1 MYNVLIVDDDFA
13 LRYIL
18 KRFHWKDY
26 NFNIIAEASDGKEAL
41 EIINKLN
48 IDLVITDIRMP
59 GMDGIEL
66 ISQINK
72 QYSNIGIYF

>member
-48 IDLVITDIRMP
+48 
-59 GMDGIEL
+59 
-66 ISQINK
+66 K
-72 QYSNIGIYF
+72 